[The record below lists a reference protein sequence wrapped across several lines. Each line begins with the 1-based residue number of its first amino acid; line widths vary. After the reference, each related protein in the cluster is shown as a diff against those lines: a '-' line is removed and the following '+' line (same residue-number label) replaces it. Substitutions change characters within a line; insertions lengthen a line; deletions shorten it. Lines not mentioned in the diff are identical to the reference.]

1 MYDVD
6 DVNPLGVRV
15 FRDEL
20 DLLFVLVPKLVIFE
34 QFVAVSPL
42 VAVHNA
48 CSCQAK
54 YLGYFRTSESMTS
67 AWKR

>member
-20 DLLFVLVPKLVIFE
+20 DLLFVLVPKLVIF
-34 QFVAVSPL
+34 AVSPL

-54 YLGYFRTSESMTS
+54 YLGYFKTSESMTS